1 MAHDPRIE
9 HGSNWVRFLSFGTSS
24 LDVELF
30 GYVFAGD
37 LSRFLEL
44 QQDLLLDIMEI
55 IQRAGGAMAYPSQ
68 IVYLAGSNAPGA
80 TDGDAAANR
89 DFELTR
95 QNRA

>member
-1 MAHDPRIE
+1 MANDPRIE
-9 HGSNWVRFLSFGTSS
+9 HGSNWVRFLCFGTSS

-44 QQDLLLDIMEI
+44 QQELLLDIMEI
-55 IQRAGGAMAYPSQ
+55 IQRAGGAMAYPSH
-68 IVYLAGSNAPGA
+68 IVYLDGFRPPGGKEDAGAH
-80 TDGDAAANR
+80 R